1 MSAPLT
7 LSVQAGELAVVR
19 LPPGAAVPG
28 WVPADGFASSTRT
41 PSELSIV
48 CAAAALPPDLDAP
61 AERSWVRLELE
72 GPFEFHL
79 TGVLAAVLVP
89 LADAGVGIFALS
101 TYDTDHVL
109 VKDHQLD
116 DAVAALRGAGHTV
129 RT

>member
-1 MSAPLT
+1 MR
-7 LSVQAGELAVVR
+7 LSVQAGALAVVR
-19 LPPGAAVPG
+19 LPGDAAVPG
-28 WVPADGFASSTRT
+28 WVPDDGFSSTTRG
-41 PSELSIV
+41 SGELSVV
-48 CAAAALPPDLDAP
+48 CAAAAVPPDLDVP
-61 AERSWVRLELE
+61 VERGWVRLELE

-79 TGVLAAVLVP
+79 TGILAAVLVP
-89 LADAGVGIFALS
+89 LAEAGVGIFALS